1 MKRNADIGLFTEP
14 SSVETLLYLENVSKF
29 YRNGDNRKVI
39 AVDRLNLTIQPGEFV
54 CIIGRSGCG
63 KTTTLRMIAGLE
75 AVCAGNIY
83 LNGKK
88 ITGPGA
94 ERCVVFQKYTL
105 LPWRTILNNIA
116 FGLEIKK
123 VKKKERHAIAR
134 KFLDLVGLSGY
145 ADAFPYELSGG
156 MQQRVAVA
164 RALAANPNVLLM
176 DEPFGA
182 LDAQTRNSLQNEL
195 IKIWQKQ
202 RKTVLFV
209 THSIGE
215 AVYLAD
221 RIILMDAKSGGVHQ
235 IFDNPLP
242 RPRDRNSMHA
252 RSFCQQVHQ
261 TLEAI

>member
-1 MKRNADIGLFTEP
+1 
-14 SSVETLLYLENVSKF
+14 LLCLENVSKF
-29 YRNGDNRKVI
+29 YKNGDNCKVI
-39 AVDRLNLTIQPGEFV
+39 AVDQLNLTIQPNEFV

-75 AVCAGNIY
+75 ATSAGNIY

-105 LPWRTILNNIA
+105 LPWRSILNNIA
-116 FGLEIKK
+116 FGLEIKR
-123 VKKKERHAIAR
+123 VNKKERHRIAR
-134 KFLDLVGLSGY
+134 KFLDLVGLGDY
-145 ADAFPYELSGG
+145 ADALPYELSGG

-164 RALAANPNVLLM
+164 RALAADPEVLLM

-209 THSIGE
+209 THSINE

-221 RIILMDAKSGGVHQ
+221 RIILMDAKNGGVHQ

-242 RPRDRNSMHA
+242 RPRDRNSGHA
-252 RSFCQQVHQ
+252 RSFYQQVHQ